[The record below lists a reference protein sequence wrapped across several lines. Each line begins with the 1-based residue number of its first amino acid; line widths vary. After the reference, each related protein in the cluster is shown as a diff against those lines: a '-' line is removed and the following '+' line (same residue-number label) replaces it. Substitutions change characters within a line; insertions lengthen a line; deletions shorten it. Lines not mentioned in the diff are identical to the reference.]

1 MERLHNKVINVKEV
15 DNVCSEASFF
25 LLVYQRSHE
34 EENVAF
40 FEFKIVSDFFNG
52 IGGFCVLKQI
62 VSFFLLHRNFV
73 CVLYFVD
80 VIVFRYK

>member
-1 MERLHNKVINVKEV
+1 MKQV
-15 DNVCSEASFF
+15 F

-52 IGGFCVLKQI
+52 IGGFCVFLQI
-62 VSFFLLHRNFV
+62 VSLFLLQRNFV